1 MKKINTLSILLLLSI
16 FVFSGC
22 KTGVEPDNSSE
33 TQNEETETE
42 KAPEI
47 DPNKINAYI
56 ITYVTDKGITPEQ
69 IALAEGAT
77 LMEKHLP
84 VLSIDSGYYNFEG
97 WYSEGTKIEVGYI
110 IKKNLTLNAN
120 WIFDHYDYTT
130 TDYSANVV
138 EPTGNSSFSVDGEY
152 TKIQPKSSSNIPNW
166 VISRKE
172 NGNNYQLSDVYGF
185 ELKVK
190 CDTEIDWAGMEWL
203 NKTSYNCYY
212 FEVHGDGSFKVRF
225 HDNDNKKWTTV
236 IELKATDS
244 HVNKNGFNTI
254 KVEPTVNSDFEVYV
268 NDNLVGTIERTELS
282 ITPGP
287 IAFAGSGKK
296 GSALLK
302 MMSYKQ
308 VK

>member
-16 FVFSGC
+16 FVFAGC
-22 KTGVEPDNSSE
+22 KISTTP
-33 TQNEETETE
+33 
-42 KAPEI
+42 
-47 DPNKINAYI
+47 DPNNINAYI
-56 ITYVTDKGITPEQ
+56 ITYVTDKGTAPEQ

-84 VLSIDSGYYNFEG
+84 ELSIDSGYYNFEG

-152 TKIQPKSSSNIPNW
+152 TKIQPKSSSIPNW

-302 MMSYKQ
+302 LMSYKQ

>member
-16 FVFSGC
+16 FVFAGC

-42 KAPEI
+42 KTPEI

-56 ITYVTDKGITPEQ
+56 ITYVTDKGTAPEQ

-84 VLSIDSGYYNFEG
+84 ELSIDSGYYNFEG

-152 TKIQPKSSSNIPNW
+152 TKIQPKSSSIPNW
-166 VISRKE
+166 GISRKE
-172 NGNNYQLSDVYGF
+172 NGINYSLNHVYGF

-190 CDTEIDWAGMEWL
+190 CDTEIDWAGMQWRNE
-203 NKTSYNCYY
+203 TGYNCYY

-268 NDNLVGTIERTELS
+268 NDNLVGTIEHTELS

-302 MMSYKQ
+302 LMSYKQ

>member
-16 FVFSGC
+16 FVFAGC
-22 KTGVEPDNSSE
+22 KISTTP
-33 TQNEETETE
+33 
-42 KAPEI
+42 
-47 DPNKINAYI
+47 DPNNINAYI
-56 ITYVTDKGITPEQ
+56 ITYVTDKGTAPEQ

-84 VLSIDSGYYNFEG
+84 ILSIETGYFIFGG
-97 WYSEGTKIEVGYI
+97 WYTGNEKIEVGYKI
-110 IKKNLTLNAN
+110 NSNLTLTAN
-120 WIFDHYDYTT
+120 WIFNHYDYTT

-212 FEVHGDGSFKVRF
+212 FEVHGDGKFLVRF

-244 HVNKNGFNTI
+244 HVNKNDFNTI

-282 ITPGP
+282 ITPGS

-302 MMSYKQ
+302 LMSYKQ

>member
-1 MKKINTLSILLLLSI
+1 MKKINTFSILLLLSI
-16 FVFSGC
+16 FVFAGC

-33 TQNEETETE
+33 NTENT
-42 KAPEI
+42 PEI
-47 DPNKINAYI
+47 DPNNINAYI
-56 ITYVTDKGITPEQ
+56 ITYVTDKGTVPAQ

-77 LMEKHLP
+77 LKEKHLP
-84 VLSIDSGYYNFEG
+84 ELSIDSGYYNFEG

-130 TDYSANVV
+130 TDYSANIV

-152 TKIQPKSSSNIPNW
+152 TKIQPKSSSSIPNW
-166 VISRKE
+166 GISRKE
-172 NGNNYQLSDVYGF
+172 NGINYQLSDVYGF
-185 ELKVK
+185 EFKVK
-190 CDTEIDWAGMEWL
+190 CDTEIDWAGMQWL
-203 NKTSYNCYY
+203 NKSGYNCYY
-212 FEVHGDGSFKVRF
+212 FEVHSDGKFLVRF

-244 HVNKNGFNTI
+244 HVTKNGFNTI

-268 NDNLVGTIERTELS
+268 NDNLVGTIKRTELQ

-302 MMSYKQ
+302 LMSYKQ